1 LERISLNSSEI
12 IGTRIKNF
20 RERLGLTVEDL
31 AKNSGVDVGLVKS
44 IEAGKEYPGIG
55 VMVKL
60 ARALGQRLGT
70 FLDDQYVDDPLIV
83 RASERKEET
92 ASYKGGA
99 VGHYHYYALAK
110 NKSDR
115 HMEPFFIVIDPNQE
129 KKLSSHEGE
138 EFIIVVSGE
147 VELIYGKQSYVLK
160 AGDTFYYNSIV
171 PHHVGAAGNEKAQI
185 YAMVYTPI

>member
-1 LERISLNSSEI
+1 MNSSAI
-12 IGTRIKNF
+12 IGTRIKNY
-20 RERLGLTVEDL
+20 RERLGLSPEEL
-31 AKNSGVDVGLVKS
+31 AKNSGVDVALINH
-44 IEAGKEYPGIG
+44 IESGKEYPGIG

-70 FLDDQYVDDPLIV
+70 FMDDQFEDDPLIV
-83 RASERKEET
+83 RSSERKEET
-92 ASYKGGA
+92 AAYQGGA
-99 VGHYHYYALAK
+99 VGHYHYYSLAK

-115 HMEPFFIVIDPNQE
+115 HMEPFYIVIDPNQE

-147 VELIYGKQSYVLK
+147 VELIYGKERQVLK
-160 AGDTFYYNSIV
+160 AGDSVYYNSIV
-171 PHHVGAAGNEKAQI
+171 PHHIGTAGSEKAQI

>member
-1 LERISLNSSEI
+1 MNSSEI
-12 IGTRIKNF
+12 IGTRIRNF

-44 IEAGKEYPGIG
+44 IEAGREYPGIG

-70 FLDDQYVDDPLIV
+70 FLDDQFEDDPLIV
-83 RASERKEET
+83 RSADRKEET

-99 VGHYHYYALAK
+99 VGHYHYYSLAK

-147 VELIYGKQSYVLK
+147 VELIYGKQTHILK
-160 AGDTFYYNSIV
+160 AGDTTYYNSIV
-171 PHHVGAAGNEKAQI
+171 PHHIGAAGNEKAQI